1 MEYNTTRTDLIL
13 REYGRNFHKL
23 VDHINGVKEKEKR
36 NELSK
41 TLVDMMKVT
50 HPSLGDQSE
59 LEAKLWDDLYL
70 SLIHI

>member
-1 MEYNTTRTDLIL
+1 MEYNTTRSNLIL

-23 VDHINGVKEKEKR
+23 VDHIKGIKEKEKR

-50 HPSLGDQSE
+50 HPSFSDQSE
-59 LEAKLWDDLYL
+59 VEAST
-70 SLIHI
+70 SL